1 MSKLALIGGGTG
13 FVGKQL
19 AADLTKVGYSVQ
31 IISRQRRGSTCLTW
45 KDIESNGLPSG
56 TTAVVNLAGEL
67 VLNPLKRWS
76 QQFEKELRDSRMGT
90 TRLLRDAIAEA
101 DTKPLFWGQISGVGY
116 YPPSP
121 TLTYDE
127 DSQPAASDDYW
138 SAFTQEWEA
147 AGELPESCSDV
158 RRVVVRSGV
167 VLGKNGGALPQMKP
181 AFFMGV
187 GGPMGSGS
195 QWFPWIHIEDISSI
209 FVHAIE
215 NDSVSGILNGVAPQA
230 VSNKTFS
237 SSYASALWR
246 PSVFVL
252 PSFAVRLM
260 FGATRA
266 TMLLEGQL
274 VTPKRT
280 VESGYGY
287 KYATIDDA
295 LKTCV

>member
-1 MSKLALIGGGTG
+1 MSKLALIGGGSG

-19 AADLTKVGYSVQ
+19 AADLSKVGYSVQ
-31 IISRQRRGSTCLTW
+31 IISRQRRDNKTLTW
-45 KDIESNGLPSG
+45 SDIETNGLPSG
-56 TTAVVNLAGEL
+56 TAAVINHAGEL
-67 VLNPLKRWS
+67 VLNPLKRWGD
-76 QQFEKELRDSRMGT
+76 QFEKELRDSRMGT
-90 TRLLRDAIAEA
+90 TKLLRDAITEAEN
-101 DTKPLFWGQISGVGY
+101 KPLFWGQISGVGY

-121 TLTYDE
+121 TQTYDE
-127 DSQPAASDDYW
+127 DSLPATTDYW
-138 SAFTQEWEA
+138 SEFTKEWESS
-147 AGELPESCSDV
+147 GQLPESCSDV

-187 GGPMGSGS
+187 GGPMGSGN
-195 QWFPWIHIEDISSI
+195 QWFPWIHVEDISGI
-209 FVHAIE
+209 FVHAVE
-215 NDSVSGILNGVAPQA
+215 NDTVSGVLNGVAPEA
-230 VSNKTFS
+230 LSNRKFS

-252 PSFAVRLM
+252 PSFVVRLM
-260 FGATRA
+260 FGNIRA

-280 VESGYGY
+280 VELGYGF

>member
-1 MSKLALIGGGTG
+1 MSKLALIGGGSG

-19 AADLTKVGYSVQ
+19 ASDLAKVGYSVQ
-31 IISRQRRGSTCLTW
+31 IISRQRRDNNTLTW
-45 KDIESNGLPSG
+45 NDIESNGLPSG
-56 TTAVVNLAGEL
+56 TAAVINLAGEL

-76 QQFEKELRDSRMGT
+76 AQFEKELRDSRMGT
-90 TRLLRDAIAEA
+90 TSLLRDAIAEA
-101 DTKPLFWGQISGVGY
+101 EIKPLFWGQISGVGY

-121 TLTYDE
+121 TQTYDE
-127 DSQPAASDDYW
+127 DSLPAATDYW
-138 SAFTQEWEA
+138 SDFTKEWEA
-147 AGELPESCSDV
+147 AGQLPESCSDV

-181 AFFMGV
+181 AFFLGV
-187 GGPMGSGS
+187 GGPMGSGN
-195 QWFPWIHIEDISSI
+195 QWFPWIHLEDISGI
-209 FVHAIE
+209 FVHAVE
-215 NDSVSGILNGVAPQA
+215 NDTVSGVLNGVAPHA
-230 VSNKTFS
+230 VSNRDFS

-260 FGATRA
+260 FGNIRS

-280 VESGYGY
+280 VELGYGF